1 MFANTK
7 PYLLLILSLA
17 CCLVAGCGGSGN
29 VSGTVTLNGEM
40 VDGGVITFHPADQP
54 NAADKGNAR
63 IAGGKYSITSP
74 DLVPGNYLVK
84 IIWLKPTG
92 KKVDAP
98 GDPGVKMDQ
107 TQQVVPKQYNS
118 ESTLTRELK
127 SGSNTLNFELTGKPT
142 SLPGVTGTP
151 STGPRIKD

>member
-7 PYLLLILSLA
+7 PCLILILSLA
-17 CCLVAGCGGSGN
+17 CCLVAGCGGSAN
-29 VSGTVTLNGEM
+29 VGGTVTLNGEM

-54 NAADKGNAR
+54 TAADKGNAR
-63 IAGGKYSITSP
+63 INGGKYSISSP
-74 DLVPGNYLVK
+74 ELTPGNYLVRISWQK
-84 IIWLKPTG
+84 STG

-118 ESTLTRELK
+118 ESNLTREIK
-127 SGSNTLNFELTGKPT
+127 SGSNTLNFELTGQPT
-142 SLPGVTGTP
+142 SQPGVATP
-151 STGPRIKD
+151 PPTRRIKD